1 MVNHM
6 CSIFYLWL
14 KHIQFGH
21 CLRSH
26 SFFIGRL
33 PRSFLE
39 IHFKQN
45 LQIPSAMS
53 VTMVISQC
61 RFIAKVFKANLNNL
75 HEKSSHPHPL
85 LVVLSFF
92 CSVPQR
98 AIKWYHTKYGLFKCP
113 NWCVVVSFENQKN
126 WFAWNSFSSTSQKLH
141 LGILISTEVVEKN
154 PIYLFVHSPFLVMIC
169 FFFVFVLHSPFLVP
183 DRSTLDWTCCWQ
195 ENGISRFCFP
205 LSPQLII
212 NLGLYC
218 K

>member
-113 NWCVVVSFENQKN
+113 NWCVVVSFFENQKN

-169 FFFVFVLHSPFLVP
+169 FFFSFSFCIPRFWFLIVLH
-183 DRSTLDWTCCWQ
+183 
-195 ENGISRFCFP
+195 
-205 LSPQLII
+205 
-212 NLGLYC
+212 
-218 K
+218 